1 MSSKSKIKGN
11 RGENK
16 IVAAF
21 IEQNFY
27 ACRVPLSG
35 AAGGEFSGDVFIDGV
50 LSRRMVT
57 EVKSRRTSGV
67 FWKTITKYLADND
80 MLFLIEDRQDPLVV
94 IPLAILFEVLN
105 ENN

>member
-1 MSSKSKIKGN
+1 MSSKSKLKGN

-16 IVAAF
+16 IVDAF
-21 IEQNFY
+21 MKNDYY

-50 LSRRMVT
+50 LKRRMVT
-57 EVKSRRTSGV
+57 EVKARRTSGV
-67 FWKTITKYLADND
+67 FWKTITKYLRDND

-94 IPLAILFEVLN
+94 IPLSILFEILN